1 MKSIRMTLMATAVAT
16 ALSAAGG
23 AALAAQSVPAKAA
36 ENTNK
41 YFVELAG
48 APTTDGGR
56 LEAVVSE
63 KAAFRQAVA
72 KAGIK
77 LKERR
82 SFDKLFNGFSVEMSP
97 KERARVSRLPGVKAV
112 YPMMTVPAPQ
122 PVTAEL
128 INKAV
133 QQIKARANASE
144 LPPTNASALAM
155 TGADIAQNSLGLSG
169 AGIKVGIIDTGI
181 DIDHPDL
188 GGNGTP
194 GGTAFPSARV
204 AYGYDFVGDAYNADT
219 TSPAYNPVPVPDANP
234 DDCGG
239 HGTHV
244 AGIVGA
250 NGTVKGV
257 APGVTFGAYRVFGCA
272 GSTDSDIIIAAMER
286 ALTDG
291 MQVVN
296 QSLGAAFQ
304 WPQYPTAKAADRL
317 VKAGVVM
324 VASIGNSGASGVWT
338 AGAPGVGKE
347 VIGVA
352 SFDNTTIDL
361 RQFSLSTGGAP
372 IGYLEATGAP
382 ASPTSGSEPLAR
394 TGTTTTLDDGC
405 AVQPAGSLTGKV
417 ALIRRGT
424 CSFYQ
429 KSFNAQTAGATGV
442 ILYNN
447 TTGLINPTVVG
458 SPAITIP
465 VVSIS
470 AADGATIDAQIQAGP
485 VSINWSPDA
494 GNFPNPTGGLIS
506 SFSSYGLTP
515 DLQLKPN
522 VGAPGGSI
530 LSTYPLEG
538 GGYAVLSGTS
548 MSSPN
553 VAGTVALMLQARPT
567 LKPETIKALLQNGSE
582 PKAWSLNAA
591 SGLID
596 AVHRQ
601 GSGMID
607 VVQSVTGKVGVSP
620 SELSL
625 GEGQAGPVTRTLT
638 LKNLSNTPVTYTLSN
653 VGGVGTTATFVP
665 GFWGSVAG
673 ATFSA
678 PTVTVPAKGTASV
691 DVTLTAPTTMPDR
704 GIYGGYVV
712 FTNQAEGG
720 QSLRVPY
727 AGLTGD
733 YQSIPVLT
741 SGGNGF
747 PWLAQLS
754 GGFFNKV
761 EGNGTFTMAGD
772 DIPYFLVHL
781 DHYGRQMKLT
791 AYDSVTGKA
800 VGEISKDQYL
810 PRNSTSTGFF
820 TFTWDGTMTSNG
832 YTVTAPNGTY
842 TVKISLLKAL
852 GNAGNPADWEVWTSP
867 SVTLARP

>member
-1 MKSIRMTLMATAVAT
+1 MTAVAM
-16 ALSAAGG
+16 
-23 AALAAQSVPAKAA
+23 
-36 ENTNK
+36 
-41 YFVELAG
+41 
-48 APTTDGGR
+48 APT
-56 LEAVVSE
+56 
-63 KAAFRQAVA
+63 
-72 KAGIK
+72 
-77 LKERR
+77 
-82 SFDKLFNGFSVEMSP
+82 
-97 KERARVSRLPGVKAV
+97 
-112 YPMMTVPAPQ
+112 
-122 PVTAEL
+122 
-128 INKAV
+128 
-133 QQIKARANASE
+133 
-144 LPPTNASALAM
+144 
-155 TGADIAQNSLGLSG
+155 
-169 AGIKVGIIDTGI
+169 
-181 DIDHPDL
+181 
-188 GGNGTP
+188 
-194 GGTAFPSARV
+194 
-204 AYGYDFVGDAYNADT
+204 
-219 TSPAYNPVPVPDANP
+219 
-234 DDCGG
+234 
-239 HGTHV
+239 

-257 APGVTFGAYRVFGCA
+257 APGVTFGAYRVFGCS

-291 MQVVN
+291 MDVVN
-296 QSLGAAFQ
+296 QSLGAAYQ
-304 WPQYPTAKAADRL
+304 WSQYPTAKAADRL

-352 SFDNTTIDL
+352 SYDNTTIDL
-361 RQFSLSTGGAP
+361 RTFSLSSGGSP
-372 IGYLEATGAP
+372 IGYYEATGAP
-382 ASPTSGSEPLAR
+382 ASPTEGSAPLAR
-394 TGTTTTLDDGC
+394 TGTTTSVDDGC
-405 AVQPAGSLTGKV
+405 AVQPEGSLTGKV

-429 KSFNAQTAGATGV
+429 KSFNAQTAGAVGV
-442 ILYNN
+442 VLYNN
-447 TTGLINPTVVG
+447 VPGYINPTVAG
-458 SPAITIP
+458 TPAITIP

-470 AADGATIDAQIQAGP
+470 AADGAVIDAQIQAGP
-485 VSINWSPDA
+485 VSLVWSPDS
-494 GNFPNPTGGLIS
+494 GNFSNPTGGLIS
-506 SFSSYGLTP
+506 SFSSYGLAP
-515 DLQLKPN
+515 DLTLKPN
-522 VGAPGGSI
+522 LGAPGGAI
-530 LSTYPLEG
+530 LSTYPLES

-553 VAGTVALMLQARPT
+553 VAGTVALMLQARPN
-567 LKPETIKALLQNGSE
+567 LKPEQIKTLLQNGAE

-601 GSGMID
+601 GAGMID
-607 VVQSVTGKVGVSP
+607 VIQSLKTKVGVSP

-638 LKNLSNTPVTYTLSN
+638 LKNQSNTPVTYALSN
-653 VGGVGTTATFVP
+653 VGGVGTTNTFVP
-665 GFWGSVAG
+665 SYWGSVAG
-673 ATFSA
+673 ASFSA
-678 PTVTVPAKGTASV
+678 PTVTVPAKGTATV
-691 DVTLTAPTTMPDR
+691 DVTLTAPPATSMPDR

-712 FTNQAEGG
+712 FTDQAEGG

-754 GGFFNKV
+754 GGFFNNQPS
-761 EGNGTFTMAGD
+761 GGTFTMAGD

-820 TFTWDGTMTSNG
+820 SFTWDGTMTTNG
-832 YTVTAPNGTY
+832 YTITAPNGTY

-852 GNAGNPADWEVWTSP
+852 GSAANTADWETWTSP
-867 SVTLARP
+867 TVTLARP